1 MVAYHLERYIGRG
14 GYGEVYECRTED
26 NNKKYALKRENIRRT
41 HIPTEVEVLKSANR
55 NGCKQL
61 CKFIDDGIYENYVF
75 VVMSL
80 LGKDLSKL
88 RKQCPSKTFSLGTSL
103 RLGLMTLSAIKE
115 LHQLSVVSRDI
126 KPSNFAIGRG
136 DDSRNV
142 FLFDFGLSRVYRS
155 EDGTIIPPSVNAG
168 FKGTTRYA
176 SIRAHQKKELGRSD
190 DLESWLYVNV
200 EFSTGRLPW
209 KSSRGGK
216 GETKGHC
223 KERILQLKKMVRIGT
238 KRTRFFEGCPPVLDP
253 IFAMVDALDYESDP
267 PYDQIKFMFEK
278 SMLEADV
285 RWNDAFDWET
295 ETGTLPPARRSPLGA
310 TLSTSAIST
319 YGKSVALTYA
329 KTSLTA
335 STQSSSVEVE
345 RPLIFNT

>member
-1 MVAYHLERYIGRG
+1 M
-14 GYGEVYECRTED
+14 
-26 NNKKYALKRENIRRT
+26 
-41 HIPTEVEVLKSANR
+41 
-55 NGCKQL
+55 
-61 CKFIDDGIYENYVF
+61 
-75 VVMSL
+75 
-80 LGKDLSKL
+80 
-88 RKQCPSKTFSLGTSL
+88 KQCPSKTFSLGTSL

-216 GETKGHC
+216 RETKGHC

-253 IFAMVDALDYESDP
+253 IFAMVDALDFESDP

-295 ETGTLPPARRSPLGA
+295 EAGTLPPARRSPLGA
-310 TLSTSAIST
+310 TLSTSVIST
-319 YGKSVALTYA
+319 YGKSAALTYA